1 MFVAVRNFGPFEHV
15 EVELKP
21 LTIIVGKNNVGKST
35 LAYLIWALAATT
47 PNFRRNREL
56 EAATADD
63 VEDVVEM
70 VKSGADAHERLVK
83 IVKRYIDALPK
94 ALAVALEEALRKIYL
109 ADLFDLIR
117 RGTDKAYISVKG
129 ANSAAEVVVT
139 EKRVEVFHAPYAQFL
154 EGLRFETL
162 KPGVLR
168 VPCEEKIQPVST
180 AYDVAKVIA
189 CIIAA
194 YIRAAFGPLLFSASA
209 AAFPDGRAGLSR
221 ALLRLSLPV
230 TMSKEVSRVDEQYA
244 GLFYRLA
251 EYAYR
256 GRVDMRLVE
265 PLLAELGASLEL
277 VQEGGLYTVH
287 IRTWTGKRLRLQQA
301 PSGLRESIVAA
312 LALAS
317 EADPLLVVLEEPEAR
332 LHPGAQLALLRIIAT
347 AAKRGKYVLIT
358 THSEETAR
366 ILAKDVGMEKT
377 AIYHAHPQKDKA
389 VLTPLNTI

>member
-1 MFVAVRNFGPFEHV
+1 
-15 EVELKP
+15 
-21 LTIIVGKNNVGKST
+21 
-35 LAYLIWALAATT
+35 
-47 PNFRRNREL
+47 
-56 EAATADD
+56 
-63 VEDVVEM
+63 
-70 VKSGADAHERLVK
+70 
-83 IVKRYIDALPK
+83 
-94 ALAVALEEALRKIYL
+94 
-109 ADLFDLIR
+109 
-117 RGTDKAYISVKG
+117 
-129 ANSAAEVVVT
+129 VVT
-139 EKRVEVFHAPYAQFL
+139 EKRVEVFHVLYAQFL
-154 EGLRFETL
+154 EGLRYETL

-194 YIRAAFGPLLFSASA
+194 YLRAAFGPLLFSASA

-256 GRVDMRLVE
+256 GRVDMKLVE
-265 PLLAELGASLEL
+265 PLLAELGASIEL

-287 IRTWTGKRLRLQQA
+287 IRTWTGRRLQQA
-301 PSGLRESIVAA
+301 PSGLRESIAAA

-332 LHPGAQLALLRIIAT
+332 LHPGAQLAFLRIIAT
-347 AAKRGKYVLIT
+347 AAKRGKYVLVT

-366 ILAKDVGMEKT
+366 ILAKEAGAERT
-377 AIYHAHPQKDKA
+377 AIYHAHPRRTR
-389 VLTPLNTI
+389 LC